1 MPLVQ
6 FQIGLIKILNEFERS
21 NDYFNERGCSSN
33 ILLGRRDCEA
43 EFDVRVTM
51 ATGWRLLRFRP
62 IAVMTELRTGKKQ
75 GSNHKQFIESLAYI
89 LELMLK

>member
-33 ILLGRRDCEA
+33 ILLGRRDHEA
-43 EFDVRVTM
+43 EFDVPVTM

-62 IAVMTELRTGKKQ
+62 IAVMTELRTGRTK
-75 GSNHKQFIESLAYI
+75 GCNERHFIEYLAYI
-89 LELMLK
+89 LE

>member
-33 ILLGRRDCEA
+33 ILLGRRDREA
-43 EFDVRVTM
+43 EFDVPVTM
-51 ATGWRLLRFRP
+51 ATGWHLLRFRP
-62 IAVMTELRTGKKQ
+62 IAVMTELGTRKKK
-75 GSNHKQFIESLAYI
+75 GCNEIQFIESLACI
-89 LELMLK
+89 LE